1 MPDTPTTETTE
12 PTQPTQPTGAPT
24 PGPAV
29 DDHEAARRAMT
40 SDDFLVP
47 GPTPTSNEGLRR
59 WGCSWLAFSVVLI
72 LLMLLITYI
81 CWLLARVT
89 GIA

>member
-1 MPDTPTTETTE
+1 MPNVETTATDE
-12 PTQPTQPTGAPT
+12 PQQPSNPDP
-24 PGPAV
+24 
-29 DDHEAARRAMT
+29 EAARLSKT

-59 WGCSWLAFSVVLI
+59 WGCTWLAFSVALI
-72 LLMLLITYI
+72 LLMLLITYV

-89 GIA
+89 GAA

>member
-1 MPDTPTTETTE
+1 MPNLETSETSE
-12 PTQPTQPTGAPT
+12 PAQPPVLDPE
-24 PGPAV
+24 V
-29 DDHEAARRAMT
+29 ARLSKT

-59 WGCSWLAFSVVLI
+59 WGCTWLAFSVALI
-72 LLMLLITYI
+72 LLMLLITYV

-89 GIA
+89 GAA

>member
-1 MPDTPTTETTE
+1 MPNVETPDASDPAQPPVRDPET
-12 PTQPTQPTGAPT
+12 
-24 PGPAV
+24 
-29 DDHEAARRAMT
+29 ARLSKT

-59 WGCSWLAFSVVLI
+59 WGCTWLAFSVALM
-72 LLMLLITYI
+72 LLMLLLVYL

-89 GIA
+89 GAA